1 MTINRE
7 KSLELALGMLVA
19 TITSL
24 GSDPKEY
31 VDHASGLILKAAEH
45 LNGAEL
51 GASAIAE
58 LHKAYA
64 ENLAA
69 KQRNES

>member
-7 KSLELALGMLVA
+7 KSLELALRMLVA
-19 TITSL
+19 TITRL
-24 GSDPKEY
+24 GNDPKDF
-31 VDHASGLILKAAEH
+31 VDHASSLLSGAAEH
-45 LNGAEL
+45 CSDTEL

-58 LHKAYA
+58 LHNAYA
-64 ENLAA
+64 ETMAA